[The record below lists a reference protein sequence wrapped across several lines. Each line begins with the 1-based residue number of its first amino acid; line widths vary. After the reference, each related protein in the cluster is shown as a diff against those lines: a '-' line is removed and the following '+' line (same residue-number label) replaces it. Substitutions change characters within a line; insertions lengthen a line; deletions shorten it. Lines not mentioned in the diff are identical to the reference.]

1 MKKNLEFEWHYDMI
15 ECRTETGC
23 YSIIEGEKKWG
34 FFFIDISTE
43 NKQVIKEVILWCDSL
58 LEAVQAA
65 QDYYENS

>member
-1 MKKNLEFEWHYDMI
+1 MKKNLEFEWNYDII
-15 ECRTETGC
+15 ECRTETGF
-23 YSIIEGEKKWG
+23 YSITKGEKWG
-34 FFFIDISTE
+34 FFFMDISTE